1 MGEKVQVQ
9 SGDDLFRDHQ
19 FFMGPV
25 VCSCLSP
32 RRRVFL
38 FKLPWILDVLL
49 VSISRFY
56 CYIMASRN
64 GPVAAGT
71 DGSDFGHRERVANQ
85 YRISALSKSRLKICF
100 FFHFLLFF
108 LLLAKLSA
116 DIFDRLDIFILE
128 IEELE
133 IPKPLVWEYAWCC
146 SLLFVFYGLS
156 SLRKNVIKS
165 MSIFFVGNIVFALM
179 PVIFSLGYHFN
190 EFWAGKHTFCG
201 RIINVAGISHCH
213 SVVWFFTGCISS
225 ALFFTLLCTY
235 FDICLEGPRK

>member
-1 MGEKVQVQ
+1 MGI
-9 SGDDLFRDHQ
+9 
-19 FFMGPV
+19 GPV

-100 FFHFLLFF
+100 FFHFL
-108 LLLAKLSA
+108 
-116 DIFDRLDIFILE
+116 
-128 IEELE
+128 
-133 IPKPLVWEYAWCC
+133 
-146 SLLFVFYGLS
+146 FVFYGLS

-190 EFWAGKHTFCG
+190 EFWQLVNTHSAEGLSMWQGFPIAILWYGFSLVAFQVHCFSLYFAHTLISAWKARG
-201 RIINVAGISHCH
+201 SNATKKIN
-213 SVVWFFTGCISS
+213 
-225 ALFFTLLCTY
+225 
-235 FDICLEGPRK
+235 

>member
-1 MGEKVQVQ
+1 M
-9 SGDDLFRDHQ
+9 
-19 FFMGPV
+19 
-25 VCSCLSP
+25 CSCLSP

-190 EFWAGKHTFCG
+190 EFWQLVNTHSAEGLSMWQGFPIAILWYGFSLVAFQVHCFSLYFAHTLISAWKARG
-201 RIINVAGISHCH
+201 SNATKKIN
-213 SVVWFFTGCISS
+213 
-225 ALFFTLLCTY
+225 
-235 FDICLEGPRK
+235 